1 MEQGSPNKQI
11 LLVSRI
17 PKGSEDVAFKKSP
30 NGPTVV
36 KAHAI
41 VLANESIV
49 FADQIYPL
57 SEGQSY
63 PIVISDWWTEA
74 KRSHDEAHERALKVF
89 VKMLYGTEPE
99 TADLDKEVLL
109 GLHNLAQYYQISGL
123 ANDVIER
130 IKCAQIPLS
139 EIPAYISFVWG
150 RGGIWPDCR
159 NWCSKE
165 QAEAF
170 NSSIEQTIKNIPGT
184 RQIFEAAYDLDPL
197 KGQLLRNLP
206 GGTDLDRL
214 LDAYRKFLALKV

>member
-139 EIPAYISFVWG
+139 EIPAYISFVWE
-150 RGGIWPDCR
+150 RGVC
-159 NWCSKE
+159 KE

-184 RQIFEAAYDLDPL
+184 RRIVEAAYDLDPL

-206 GGTDLDRL
+206 EGTDLDRL

>member
-17 PKGSEDVAFKKSP
+17 PKGSQDVAFKKSP

-89 VKMLYGTEPE
+89 VKMLYETEPE

-139 EIPAYISFVWG
+139 EIPAYISFVWE
-150 RGGIWPDCR
+150 RGVC
-159 NWCSKE
+159 KE

-170 NSSIEQTIKNIPGT
+170 NSSIEQTIKNIPET
-184 RQIFEAAYDLDPL
+184 RRIFEAAYDLDPL

-206 GGTDLDRL
+206 EGTDLDRL